1 MLRIGM
7 LVKYLIRSNSY
18 IYSTKIAF
26 FNQIETIMLLHQQF
40 VRIAKKNSKKL
51 AIKDKT
57 TKSDVP
63 YGRALIGALILAK
76 KFHKYDKGYIGI
88 MIPTSAGCALA
99 TVGALMSGRVPV
111 MINYSTGAEENVKY
125 AQEKCNFKTVIASKA
140 LLDKIEC
147 PVMDGMVLI
156 EDLMKGVTTGEKLK
170 AALRTKLPTGMI
182 LNSIHKGDE
191 NDNAAILFTSG
202 SEKDPKVVQ
211 LTHKNLASN
220 IENLCE
226 HEGITGDD
234 IILANLVFF
243 HIFGL
248 TVNLWVAFVKGM
260 TMIAY
265 ANPTDFQTICN
276 IAREEKPTL
285 MVGTPS
291 FFWGYLKK
299 SEPGDFESVRIM
311 VAGADK
317 CPDAL
322 REGYM
327 KKHGVTLMEGYGAT
341 ETSPVVSANS
351 LEFNRPGSTGKVIP
365 NVQVRIESLDTG
377 EECKTGEV
385 GKILVKGDLIMKG
398 YLGQPELT
406 AEAIVDGWYNTGDM
420 GYLDEDGYLWHS
432 GRFKRF
438 VKIGGEMVSLVK
450 VENVMEQHLPEGVA
464 CCIVEIPDEIKGA
477 TIVAAVTKD
486 INKVAI
492 LRKMGKVLPNI
503 ALPRQFFVIEELPMM
518 GTGKIDFRSVTELVN
533 DMVDNPDAN

>member
-1 MLRIGM
+1 
-7 LVKYLIRSNSY
+7 
-18 IYSTKIAF
+18 
-26 FNQIETIMLLHQQF
+26 MLLHQQF
-40 VRIAKKNSKKL
+40 VKMAKKHPKKF

-76 KFHKYDKGYIGI
+76 KFSKYDKGYIGI

-111 MINYSTGAEENVKY
+111 MINYSTGAEKNVRY

-140 LLDKIEC
+140 LLEKIDC

-156 EDLMKGVTTGEKLK
+156 EDIMKGVKTGEKLA
-170 AALRTKLPTGMI
+170 AALRTKLPTSMI

-220 IENLCE
+220 IENVCV
-226 HEGITGDD
+226 HEGLTGDD
-234 IILANLVFF
+234 ILLANLVFF

-248 TVNLWVAFVKGM
+248 TVNLWIALVKGM
-260 TMIAY
+260 TMVSY
-265 ANPTDFQTICN
+265 ANPTEFATICR

-291 FFWGYLKK
+291 FFWGYLQK
-299 SEPGDFESVRIM
+299 SEPGDFKSVRIM

-327 KKHGVTLMEGYGAT
+327 KKHGVTLLEGYGAT
-341 ETSPVVSANS
+341 ETSPVVSANTP
-351 LEFNRPGSTGKVIP
+351 ENNRPGSIGKVIP
-365 NVQVRIESLDTG
+365 NVKVKIEHLETG
-377 EECKTGEV
+377 KECKPGEV
-385 GKILVKGDLIMKG
+385 GKILVKGDLVMKG

-438 VKIGGEMVSLVK
+438 VKIGGEMVSLVQ
-450 VENVMEQHLPEGVA
+450 VENIMEKYLPEGVK

-477 TIVAAVTKD
+477 TIVAAVTEE

-492 LRKMGKVLPNI
+492 LRKMSKELANI
-503 ALPRQFFVIEELPMM
+503 SLPRQFFVIEDLPMM
-518 GTGKIDFRSVTELVN
+518 STGKIDFRSVTELVN
-533 DMVDNPDAN
+533 DLVNNPDAN

>member
-1 MLRIGM
+1 
-7 LVKYLIRSNSY
+7 
-18 IYSTKIAF
+18 
-26 FNQIETIMLLHQQF
+26 MLLHQQF
-40 VRIAKKNSKKL
+40 VRTAKKYSKKL

-76 KFHKYDKGYIGI
+76 KFNKYDKGYIGI

-111 MINYSTGAEENVKY
+111 MINYSTGAEKNAKY
-125 AQEKCNFKTVIASKA
+125 AQEKCNFKTIIASKA
-140 LLDKIEC
+140 LLDKIGC

-156 EDLMKGVTTGEKLK
+156 EEIMKEVTTGDKLK
-170 AALRTKLPTGMI
+170 AALKTKLPTGMI
-182 LNSIHKGDE
+182 LNSIHKGEE

-211 LTHKNLASN
+211 LTHKNISSN
-220 IENLCE
+220 ILSFC
-226 HEGITGDD
+226 DYVD
-234 IILANLVFF
+234 IHSSDILLANLVFF

-248 TVNLWVAFVKGM
+248 TVNLWVTFVKGL
-260 TMIAY
+260 TMVTY
-265 ANPTDFQTICN
+265 ANPTDFQTISN
-276 IAREEKPTL
+276 IAREEGPTI

-291 FFWGYLKK
+291 FFWGYLQK
-299 SEPGDFESVRIM
+299 SEPGDFKTVRIM

-322 REGYM
+322 RNGYQ
-327 KKHGVTLMEGYGAT
+327 KKHGVTLLEGYGAT
-341 ETSPVVSANS
+341 ETSPVVSVNS
-351 LEFNRPGSTGKVIP
+351 LENNRPGSIGKVIP
-365 NVQVRIESLDTG
+365 GVQVRIEHLETG
-377 EECKTGEV
+377 KECVTSEV
-385 GKILVKGDLIMKG
+385 GKIMVKGDLVMKG

-406 AEAIVDGWYNTGDM
+406 AESIIDGWYNTGDM
-420 GYLDEDGYLWHS
+420 GYLDKDGYLWHS

-438 VKIGGEMVSLVK
+438 VKIGGEMVSLVN
-450 VENVMEQHLPEGVA
+450 VENVMEQHLPEGVS

-492 LRKMGKVLPNI
+492 LRKMGKELPNI

-518 GTGKIDFRSVTELVN
+518 GTGKIDFRSVSELVN

>member
-1 MLRIGM
+1 
-7 LVKYLIRSNSY
+7 
-18 IYSTKIAF
+18 
-26 FNQIETIMLLHQQF
+26 MLLHQQF
-40 VRIAKKNSKKL
+40 VKMAKKHPKKF

-76 KFHKYDKGYIGI
+76 KFRKYDKGYIGI

-111 MINYSTGAEENVKY
+111 MINYSTGAEKNVLY

-147 PVMDGMVLI
+147 PVMEGMVLI
-156 EDLMKGVTTGEKLK
+156 EDIMKGVKTGEKLA
-170 AALRTKLPTGMI
+170 AALRTKLPTGLI

-220 IENLCE
+220 IENFSE
-226 HEGITGDD
+226 HEGLTGDD
-234 IILANLVFF
+234 ILLANLVFF

-248 TVNLWVAFVKGM
+248 TVNLWLAFVKGM
-260 TMIAY
+260 TMVSY
-265 ANPTDFQTICN
+265 ANPTEFATICK

-291 FFWGYLKK
+291 FFWGYLQK
-299 SEPGDFESVRIM
+299 SEPGDFESLRIM

-322 REGYM
+322 RDGYM

-351 LEFNRPGSTGKVIP
+351 LEFNRPGSIGKVIP
-365 NVQVRIESLDTG
+365 NVQVKIEHLDTG
-377 EECKTGEV
+377 KECKTGEV

-438 VKIGGEMVSLVK
+438 VKIGGEMVSLVQ
-450 VENVMEQHLPEGVA
+450 VENVMEQHLPEGVS

-486 INKVAI
+486 INKIAI
-492 LRKMGKVLPNI
+492 LRKMGNELPNI

-533 DMVDNPDAN
+533 DMVNNPDAN